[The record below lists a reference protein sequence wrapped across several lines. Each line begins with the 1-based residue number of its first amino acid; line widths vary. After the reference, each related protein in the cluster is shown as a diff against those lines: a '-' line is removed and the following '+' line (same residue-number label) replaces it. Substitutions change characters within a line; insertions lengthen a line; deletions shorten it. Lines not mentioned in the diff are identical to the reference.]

1 MVDLGNSIE
10 GFVPKRHAEKEDGS
24 FINKG
29 EKLEFKVIEFSKEN
43 KKILLS
49 HSATYNDEL
58 KKEIEK
64 KKKTTQKVIKKIQQ
78 DQKQS
83 TLGDLDE
90 LSSLKNDLENQ

>member
-1 MVDLGNSIE
+1 MIEGLVDLGNAIE

-24 FINKG
+24 FISKG

-49 HSATYNDEL
+49 HSAIYNDEL

-64 KKKTTQKVIKKIQQ
+64 EKEVNK
-78 DQKQS
+78 
-83 TLGDLDE
+83 
-90 LSSLKNDLENQ
+90 ENC